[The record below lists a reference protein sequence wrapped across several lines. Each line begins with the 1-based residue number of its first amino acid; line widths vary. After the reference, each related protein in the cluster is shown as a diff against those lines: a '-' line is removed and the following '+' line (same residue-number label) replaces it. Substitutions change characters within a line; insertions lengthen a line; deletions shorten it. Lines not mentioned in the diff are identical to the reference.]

1 MLEHAWNRGTRE
13 AKSREERRKIVLEAP
28 QPQMAELKPVGGNL
42 REKSCD
48 SLATSLSDWFNVQ
61 QSTRWDPGL

>member
-13 AKSREERRKIVLEAP
+13 AKPREERRKIVLEALP
-28 QPQMAELKPVGGNL
+28 PQMAELKPVGGNL

-48 SLATSLSDWFNVQ
+48 PLTTSPSDWLNVQ
-61 QSTRWDPGL
+61 QSARWDPGL